1 MEEECCKTMLYHLC
15 LPLKKVV
22 KQQKPPKARS
32 PPVLPSQSKIQQA
45 TSAVHARD
53 TREDP
58 IENKQ
63 AAMMLETRVKMR
75 DQSELSF
82 GQRDFSQQDG
92 TSLQTP
98 TPPTRQD
105 KEIIKLQQEL
115 KKARTRILALEREL
129 HILTE
134 KCSRIENPKDS
145 FCIEKFKDSDD
156 IQGRRAI
163 VFSNLSFFLTYL
175 GPASCDANAEEETAP
190 ANKLGDVPLHSAP
203 KTSCFWYW
211 CAYGWACSSWIL
223 PNMFHIHQSN
233 VSRLFTTWI
242 NFMYLR
248 LSGLP
253 CWPSR
258 AVIDKNMP
266 KGFKQK

>member
-163 VFSNLSFFLTYL
+163 VFSNLSFFFDIL
-175 GPASCDANAEEETAP
+175 G
-190 ANKLGDVPLHSAP
+190 
-203 KTSCFWYW
+203 TSLLRCQ
-211 CAYGWACSSWIL
+211 CRRGNSSSKQTRGRPPSL
-223 PNMFHIHQSN
+223 STENQ
-233 VSRLFTTWI
+233 LFLVLVR
-242 NFMYLR
+242 LR
-248 LSGLP
+248 LGLFQLDLAKHVSYSP
-253 CWPSR
+253 EQCEQIVYNLDKLHVSA
-258 AVIDKNMP
+258 AVRTSMLAIKSSN
-266 KGFKQK
+266 